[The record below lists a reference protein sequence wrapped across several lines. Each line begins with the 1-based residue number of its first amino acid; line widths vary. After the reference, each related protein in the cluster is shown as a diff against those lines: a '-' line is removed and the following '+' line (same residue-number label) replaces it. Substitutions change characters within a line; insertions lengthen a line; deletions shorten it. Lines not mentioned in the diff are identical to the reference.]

1 MELNNGKIHEFQL
14 ELQLKTPDV
23 RLMDGKSLGCKTSG
37 CKTIKKVEQQLDVG
51 KLGARPLVVKP

>member
-1 MELNNGKIHEFQL
+1 MELNSVKINELEL

-37 CKTIKKVEQQLDVG
+37 CKTIKKIEQQLDVG
-51 KLGARPLVVKP
+51 KLSVRPLVVKP

>member
-1 MELNNGKIHEFQL
+1 MKINELEL

-37 CKTIKKVEQQLDVG
+37 CKTIKKIEQQLDVG
-51 KLGARPLVVKP
+51 KLSVRPLVVKP